1 MSLSLSGCPQVG
13 RVGCRVGTLPMRRL
27 PSLGRGWS
35 RAGLVVLQELVGAGP
50 AARLLS
56 WRGLRAWEG
65 RDSVTCSASEGGG
78 KGGKERKVY
87 KGRRARVLIGWGR
100 ACPWRQDHTPS
111 YRIHHSISLR
121 IPVLDARGEVRGGGG
136 GLEVVMVDHLLA
148 VVARRHFR
156 SSEQLQAL
164 IKAVMAATALA
175 TALASA
181 LMKAAAALERSALG
195 RSTDQPT
202 PPAAGPPP
210 L

>member
-1 MSLSLSGCPQVG
+1 M
-13 RVGCRVGTLPMRRL
+13 
-27 PSLGRGWS
+27 
-35 RAGLVVLQELVGAGP
+35 
-50 AARLLS
+50 
-56 WRGLRAWEG
+56 
-65 RDSVTCSASEGGG
+65 
-78 KGGKERKVY
+78 
-87 KGRRARVLIGWGR
+87 
-100 ACPWRQDHTPS
+100 
-111 YRIHHSISLR
+111 
-121 IPVLDARGEVRGGGG
+121 
-136 GLEVVMVDHLLA
+136 EVVMVDHLLA